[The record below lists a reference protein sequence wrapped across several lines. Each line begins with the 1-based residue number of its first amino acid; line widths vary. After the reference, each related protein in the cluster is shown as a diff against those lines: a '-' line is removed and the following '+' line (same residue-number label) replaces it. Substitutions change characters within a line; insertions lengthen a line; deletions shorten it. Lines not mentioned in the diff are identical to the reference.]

1 MYHLIESIKLQFREL
16 QNIEWHN
23 KRFNETR
30 NQLFGIDE
38 VIDLQQVIQIPDSL
52 TDAVYK
58 CRILYNKG
66 IDSIE
71 FQPYS
76 PKTVKTLQLVFD
88 DEIDYS
94 YKYENRQAFDRL
106 LALKGQAD
114 EIIIVKN
121 GHIAD
126 SSYSNIVLFDGQ
138 KWITPDTFLLN
149 GTQRQR
155 LLAEGLITEAS
166 ITPSDLKNFTAA
178 KPINAML
185 DFDTTNSVT
194 ILY

>member
-1 MYHLIESIKLQFREL
+1 MYRLIESIKLQSREL
-16 QNIEWHN
+16 QHIEWHN

-30 NQLFGIDE
+30 NQLFGIGE
-38 VIDLQQVIQIPDSL
+38 AIDLKQVIRIPDSL
-52 TDAVYK
+52 SDAVYK
-58 CRILYNKG
+58 CRVLYDKG

-76 PKTVKTLQLVFD
+76 PKPVNTLQLVVD
-88 DEIDYS
+88 DEIEYT

-106 LALKGQAD
+106 LNLKGQAD
-114 EIIIVKN
+114 EILIVKK
-121 GHIAD
+121 GHITD
-126 SSYSNIVLFDGQ
+126 TSYSNIVFFDGQ

-166 ITPSDLKNFTAA
+166 ITPSNLKNFTAA